1 MSYYNLA
8 FLIHLIIISNINSVI
23 KFNIEINN
31 ETYSLD
37 HEKINNYSHS
47 EKPTGELINQNLYLC
62 EDKKDCITCSFL
74 MYQFAACYWDCDH
87 NQCKTEYSTS
97 AFSFTNDLSK
107 IYNLC
112 SSCDSSS
119 NLKMKNNCNNSL
131 LIEEEIID
139 KKDNNNENKN
149 ETSIEKVDY
158 SQVEFKG
165 LLCKYFISNRYGK
178 SESLF
183 HLNITKYYRYI
194 NIFVELDYGLYM
206 RHINLKNQK
215 NYEIDT
221 VGVNSLAIYTYTPE
235 DYDTQPFSINYSFKK
250 LKKSTALQVVI
261 FMTAAIVVIF
271 SILLILIFIELKK
284 GNMIKH
290 GKKEYILNVNTL
302 IFNRIKYN
310 PNFFQKFNKNCFF
323 CSNVINIGSFI
334 AQIKCKKHIYHYN
347 CLIKWVRQNRLDKTN
362 FFCPLCQSEELKEF
376 SRSIISQEDN
386 NKLLTTSK
394 SVILN
399 NDVLKRIDLNNL
411 NKFDLKRGGTENDTE
426 NKDENIEDK
435 KENISSEINNII
447 QNNNGLIHES
457 NETNHNDND
466 IELEDEKKE
475 EEEDKKEKKE

>member
-1 MSYYNLA
+1 MSYYKLE

-37 HEKINNYSHS
+37 HEKINNSTQT
-47 EKPTGELINQNLYLC
+47 EKPNGELINQNLYLC

-97 AFSFTNDLSK
+97 AFSFTNDLSS

-119 NLKMKNNCNNSL
+119 TQKMNKNCNNSL
-131 LIEEEIID
+131 LIEEEITD
-139 KKDNNNENKN
+139 KKENNENKN
-149 ETSIEKVDY
+149 ENETNSIKKVDY

-165 LLCKYFISNRYGK
+165 LLCRYFISNKYGK

-310 PNFFQKFNKNCFF
+310 PNIFQKFNKNCFF

-334 AQIKCKKHIYHYN
+334 AQIKCKKHIYHYS

-362 FFCPLCQSEELKEF
+362 FFCPLCQSEEIKEF

-399 NDVLKRIDLNNL
+399 KDILKKIDLQITKTNS
-411 NKFDLKRGGTENDTE
+411 E

-435 KENISSEINNII
+435 KENISCEISHTIE
-447 QNNNGLIHES
+447 NNNGLIHENIES
-457 NETNHNDND
+457 NNNE

-475 EEEDKKEKKE
+475 DEEDKKEKKE